1 MTHAYIRMYI
11 YTYFLSN
18 RDNKANA
25 GKKND
30 VIIPPLTSVQ
40 RADEHQHSLH
50 LEKLK
55 LDYEAKLKSLK
66 MKEIEL
72 DKKLSEAEHS
82 VDKRVKEM
90 VAKITGD
97 ASVPGPDG

>member
-1 MTHAYIRMYI
+1 MTTPLFI
-11 YTYFLSN
+11 YTYPLPIH
-18 RDNKANA
+18 RDNKPSA
-25 GKKND
+25 GKKNEQTTPAPAPS
-30 VIIPPLTSVQ
+30 IQ

-66 MKEIEL
+66 AKESEL
-72 DKKLSEAEHS
+72 DKKLSEAEHT
-82 VDKRVKEM
+82 VERRVKEM

-97 ASVPGPDG
+97 IPMPGPDR